1 MIGTTEIIIIALVIL
16 LLFGGA
22 KIPQLMTGLGK
33 GIHEYKKGL
42 SGEDI
47 DDEKSSKNNDD
58 K

>member
-1 MIGTTEIIIIALVIL
+1 MM
-16 LLFGGA
+16 LFGGA
-22 KIPQLMTGLGK
+22 KIPQLMKGLGK

>member
-1 MIGTTEIIIIALVIL
+1 M
-16 LLFGGA
+16 
-22 KIPQLMTGLGK
+22 KGLGK